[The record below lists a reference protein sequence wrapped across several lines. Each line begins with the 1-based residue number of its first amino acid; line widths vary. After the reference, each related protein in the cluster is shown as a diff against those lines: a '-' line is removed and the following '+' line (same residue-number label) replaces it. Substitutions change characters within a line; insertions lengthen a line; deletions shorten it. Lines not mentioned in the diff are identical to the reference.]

1 MCIRDSFYIR
11 GGLIRAVLSIND
23 TKTNEVG
30 GKLIEAR
37 RSVDEQALASPAVD
51 LSELLPTAPA

>member
-1 MCIRDSFYIR
+1 
-11 GGLIRAVLSIND
+11 VLSMND

-37 RSVDEQALASPAVD
+37 KQCDERALADPAVD
-51 LSELLPTAPA
+51 LSELVPTAAA